1 MKHERERERERE
13 REPQKE
19 RINSIRIPSPPP
31 CLSAPS
37 GRALMSSSESILPQ
51 FSLLRSLSEPQ
62 TPECHIVWASARPP
76 WDLPPR
82 RAERAPRGPKTAHE
96 SPETPGER
104 STAPAE
110 SKPTPP
116 RTSKGRRRRKSSRS
130 FPIDWCAEELCSWPT
145 ARVKLRKPSTQASVA
160 LMLNSVSNVTHNAAI
175 STHSGA
181 PSEMQQVI
189 SDRVVCWRAL

>member
-51 FSLLRSLSEPQ
+51 SSLLRSLSEPQ

-116 RTSKGRRRRKSSRS
+116 RTSKGRRRRKTSERQCLAASPNERS
-130 FPIDWCAEELCSWPT
+130 WRPPT
-145 ARVKLRKPSTQASVA
+145 YVVGAHGGRRGWRTEARR
-160 LMLNSVSNVTHNAAI
+160 M
-175 STHSGA
+175 
-181 PSEMQQVI
+181 
-189 SDRVVCWRAL
+189 R